1 MELGR
6 NRLLAAMSA
15 TSLER
20 LRPKLSETVVER
32 QRVLCQEATPVGH
45 AHFPL
50 SGWVS
55 NVVLLTGRT
64 AAEVGLIGAE
74 GMVGLSI
81 LRGSPISFYRTMVQC
96 QTLTAASISSSD
108 LIAIFET
115 DLEVRTLLLRYE
127 EALSSHMA
135 YTAACNGWHDVS
147 KRLARWLLSVH
158 DRAGGDDLPLTQ
170 EFLAMMLCVHRP
182 RISRAAKL
190 LQDAGIID
198 YRHGRIRVLD
208 RSALEGRCCEC
219 YGLMNA
225 GSARLIPFTASP

>member
-15 TSLER
+15 ASLER

-45 AHFPL
+45 AYFPL

-135 YTAACNGWHDVS
+135 YTAACNGWHDIS

-158 DRAGGDDLPLTQ
+158 DRAGDDDLPLTH
-170 EFLAMMLCVHRP
+170 EFLAMMLC
-182 RISRAAKL
+182 
-190 LQDAGIID
+190 
-198 YRHGRIRVLD
+198 
-208 RSALEGRCCEC
+208 
-219 YGLMNA
+219 
-225 GSARLIPFTASP
+225 